1 MKIANSKERIIELL
15 SINDETQADMARKSG
30 LSRNSISR
38 YVRGI
43 QVPNQEAI
51 DKIAKA
57 YHVSPAWLM
66 GYSVNMYQNTNKELS
81 EKFEVLSEQDKQF
94 VLGIINYLM
103 KRG

>member
-1 MKIANSKERIIELL
+1 MKIVNSKERIIELL

-43 QVPNQEAI
+43 QIPNQEAI

-57 YHVSPAWLM
+57 YHVNPAWLM
-66 GYSVNMYQNTNKELS
+66 GYSVNMYQSTNKELS
-81 EKFEVLSEQDKQF
+81 EKFEILNEQDKQF

>member
-1 MKIANSKERIIELL
+1 MKIANSKSRIIELL
-15 SINDETQADMARKSG
+15 TISEETQADMARKSG

-43 QVPNQEAI
+43 QIPNQEAI

-66 GYSVNMYQNTNKELS
+66 GYSVDMYQNTDKELTD
-81 EKFEVLSEQDKQF
+81 KFEVLNENDKQF
-94 VLGIINYLM
+94 VLGIINYLI

>member
-1 MKIANSKERIIELL
+1 MKIVNSKERIIELL

-43 QVPNQEAI
+43 QIPNQEAI

-81 EKFEVLSEQDKQF
+81 EKFEILSEQDKQF

>member
-43 QVPNQEAI
+43 QIPNQEAI